1 MEITQPLHRA
11 LQLTPDRTIT
21 VFGARSRTVAESAD
35 RIARLAGAL
44 RVRGLQP
51 GDRVGIVALNSDIF
65 HEALLGIP
73 WAGGV
78 VAPVNY
84 RWSAAEIAYSLEE
97 CGVAV
102 LIVDDAFL
110 DLADA
115 VLALYGGVTTLI
127 HTGTATTPDGALDYE
142 ALLADTAPAE
152 DARRGGSDVYGIF
165 YTGGTTGAPKGVTLT
180 HDNMMTSAYGCVASG

>member
-21 VFGARSRTVAESAD
+21 VFGGRSRTVAESAD

-44 RVRGLQP
+44 HVRGLQP
-51 GDRVGIVALNSDIF
+51 GDPVGIVALNSDIF

-97 CGVAV
+97 CGVSV

-110 DLADA
+110 DLAAA
-115 VLALYGGVTTLI
+115 VLAVYEGVTTLI
-127 HTGTATTPDGALDYE
+127 HTGTAPAPNQLTKATPFWMTKTYYVSYCRCG
-142 ALLADTAPAE
+142 TA
-152 DARRGGSDVYGIF
+152 
-165 YTGGTTGAPKGVTLT
+165 
-180 HDNMMTSAYGCVASG
+180 TSACACRSARSA